1 MNIFF
6 QNIILI
12 KSLLLCS
19 CVPSVAS
26 EQSSSE
32 CVYKKDYSV
41 FKKVIMLMCL

>member
-32 CVYKKDYSV
+32 CVYKKITLSL
-41 FKKVIMLMCL
+41 KKLLC